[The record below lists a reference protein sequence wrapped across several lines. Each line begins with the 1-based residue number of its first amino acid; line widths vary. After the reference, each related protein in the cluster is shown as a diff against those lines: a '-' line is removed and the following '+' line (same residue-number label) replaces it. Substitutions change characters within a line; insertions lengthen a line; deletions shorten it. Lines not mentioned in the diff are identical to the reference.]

1 MTAYYDNLNRYIGAK
16 AYENIAGKGFVEKL
30 TLVDK
35 ALFEILRRLVRMR
48 VLAIKSATAKQ
59 PDETE
64 SELAAR
70 QKEVKCLE
78 EEINAIASLLSA
90 FQETDVSKIK
100 DELLPVID
108 QADSD
113 LSRAMKMLE
122 EITGAGAEKAKNDP
136 LENPQIADWMNSL
149 RIS

>member
-1 MTAYYDNLNRYIGAK
+1 MTAYYNNLNRYIGAK
-16 AYENIAGKGFVEKL
+16 TYENITGKGFVEKL

-70 QKEVKCLE
+70 QKEIE
-78 EEINAIASLLSA
+78 ELQREINSIASLLSTL
-90 FQETDVSKIK
+90 QETDAPKTK
-100 DELLPVID
+100 DELSPVID
-108 QADSD
+108 QADSN

-122 EITGAGAEKAKNDP
+122 EIVGIGAETPKSDL
-136 LENPQIADWMNSL
+136 LEDPQIADWMNSL
-149 RIS
+149 MR